1 MDSFNLPLFCPCMEE
16 VRSEEARESSFEIQR
31 LELARKSEGL
41 TKEDAEAMS
50 GSASAKESYG
60 IRAAKQKRATME
72 SMMKYHFGDEVM
84 EALFQRY
91 VETMGNRVSEIIKY
105 AARGG
110 LLVIVL
116 ERK

>member
-16 VRSEEARESSFEIQR
+16 VRSEVARESSFEIQR

-72 SMMKYHFGDEVM
+72 SMLKYHFGDEVM

-91 VETMGNRVSEIIKY
+91 AETMGNRVSEIIKY